1 MILLSIKYHIKEND
15 VSGPPSVP
23 LILVY
28 ARALITWL
36 PDPKPP
42 PNYLSKVHKGMRYSL
57 VTTVVQHT

>member
-1 MILLSIKYHIKEND
+1 MILWSFKYHIKEND

-42 PNYLSKVHKGMRYSL
+42 PNYL
-57 VTTVVQHT
+57 